1 MPTGK
6 THLRIELGVFV
17 LCGMACAYLM
27 QAGVLHWREVA
38 CFCGC
43 YLFSSLFLSPDLDL
57 HRSRASRRWGIARVL
72 WSPYACIFRHRG
84 LSHHVLLGPL
94 TRILY
99 LGAMAAFV
107 VWCVGLAT
115 GRPRTL
121 SLPAWPLVAAGLVG
135 VFLPNLIHA
144 LTDSLVSRVDRGS
157 RRHT

>member
-1 MPTGK
+1 MATGK

-17 LCGMACAYLM
+17 LCSIACAYLM
-27 QAGVLHWREVA
+27 QAGVMHWPEVA
-38 CFCGC
+38 CFCGF

-72 WSPYACIFRHRG
+72 WSPYASIFRHRG

-107 VWCVGLAT
+107 IWCTGLAV
-115 GRPRTL
+115 GRSQTL
-121 SLPAWPLVAAGLVG
+121 SLPAWPVVAAGLVG
-135 VFLPNLIHA
+135 VYLPNQIHTLA
-144 LTDSLVSRVDRGS
+144 DSLTPRGRTET
-157 RRHT
+157 RRRP